1 MLTDRAVLGAYRD
14 PMRKPGALLAVLLLM
29 PSPMP
34 AQEGKLTE
42 KMTVERIVVDARV
55 TDDVGDP
62 IMGLTPADFRA
73 RIDGKLAEIESV
85 DWVSESEAARDL
97 QEIVRDAAP
106 ESTMKT
112 PPPEGRLLVFFFQ
125 TDFARAPSHL
135 AGEMH
140 VMPFADKLLEFLE
153 EEDRVAV
160 LSFDSHLKF
169 RTDFT
174 NDKEV
179 LSRAMRDALQTDNP
193 PWPPLVHSPALRS
206 FLSEKDAKNA
216 ASSERA
222 LLLLGNALAQ
232 IPGPKTLVLFGWGLG
247 RLSGGRVEMTRDY
260 GPARIA
266 LDRSRTTLFALDTS
280 DADFHSLEVGLGKA
294 AEDTGGFYLKTN
306 KFADYAIDRL
316 SRTLRGR
323 YELVLRRPAGLRRG
337 GHDIVVEVLKHREA
351 RVFAKSGFVDKD

>member
-1 MLTDRAVLGAYRD
+1 
-14 PMRKPGALLAVLLLM
+14 MRKTGAWLAVLLIVM
-29 PSPMP
+29 PSLLP
-34 AQEGKLTE
+34 AQEEKLTE
-42 KMTVERIVVDARV
+42 KMTVERIIVDARV

-62 IMGLTPADFRA
+62 ILNLERGDFRVKV
-73 RIDGKLAEIESV
+73 DGKLAEIESL
-85 DWVSESEAARDL
+85 DWISESEAARDL
-97 QEIVRDAAP
+97 QEIVLDAGP
-106 ESTMKT
+106 ESTIKT
-112 PPPEGRLLVFFFQ
+112 PAPEGRLLVFFFQ
-125 TDFARAPSHL
+125 TDFARARSHV

-140 VMPFADKLLEFLE
+140 VMPYADKLLDFLE

-174 NDKEV
+174 NDKEI
-179 LSRAMRDALQTDNP
+179 LSRTMRDSLRTDNP

-222 LLLLGNALAQ
+222 LLLVGNALAQ

-247 RLSGGRVEMTRDY
+247 RLSNGRVEMTRDY

-266 LDRSRTTLFALDTS
+266 LERSRTTLFALDTS
-280 DADFHSLEVGLGKA
+280 DADYHSLEVGLGKA

-306 KFADYAIDRL
+306 HFADYAIDRL
-316 SRTLRGR
+316 ARTLRGR

-337 GHDIVVEVLKHREA
+337 SHEIVVEVLKHREA
-351 RVFAKSGFVDKD
+351 RVFAKTGFVDKE